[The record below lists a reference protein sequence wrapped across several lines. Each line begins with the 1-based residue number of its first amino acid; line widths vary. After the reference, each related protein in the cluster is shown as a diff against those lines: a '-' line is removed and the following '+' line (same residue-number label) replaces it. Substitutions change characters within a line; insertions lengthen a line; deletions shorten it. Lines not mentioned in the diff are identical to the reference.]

1 MKARR
6 RRRGQNPTPY
16 KERSRWKFKYRI
28 DQAQADGSVRR
39 VQKTKVL
46 GRVDEMS
53 FSEACREARKF
64 LTPIDELNP
73 GIEHSR
79 RTMAELIQ
87 RWREAVAPNLK
98 RSTRESYE
106 WAFQRIK
113 PAFGPLKVSEI
124 ERTDVQQF
132 LTDAGRTLAPESV
145 HDLRARLRGVL
156 SVAVEWEWIG
166 ANPAAGRLRLPT
178 RRPVREKHVLAP
190 AAFRLLVLALP
201 QPYSVVVCL
210 AVLGGL
216 RKGELE
222 ALRWMDILAEGVT
235 VDEATY
241 RGTLDSPKTE
251 RSKRT
256 VAIGPVV
263 RQMLDE
269 WRRVARFTG
278 PSDFVFSV
286 RTNSPINLKNAVE
299 RHVKPACQRLGIP
312 AVSWH
317 DLRHTYTTWGRRAG
331 VKAESMRD
339 QLGHSSVKTTL
350 DIYSH
355 IDSRDGVAEA
365 IETYGTEG
373 KLFPLSVTPAE
384 DGVEL
389 SR

>member
-6 RRRGQNPTPY
+6 RRRGQNPKPY
-16 KERSRWKFKYRI
+16 QERSRWKFKYRI

-46 GRVDEMS
+46 GRTDEMS

-64 LTPIDELNP
+64 ITPIDELSP
-73 GIEHSR
+73 GVEHSER
-79 RTMAELIQ
+79 SMAELIQ
-87 RWREAVAPNLK
+87 CWREAIAPNLK

-106 WAFQRIK
+106 WAFKRIN
-113 PAFGPLKVSEI
+113 PAFGPLRVSEI
-124 ERTDVQQF
+124 ERTDVQLF

-145 HDLRARLRGVL
+145 HDLRARLRGLL
-156 SVAVEWEWIG
+156 SVAVEWGWIA
-166 ANPAAGRLRLPT
+166 ANPAGGRLRLPK
-178 RRPVREKHVLAP
+178 RRHVREKHILTSAQ
-190 AAFRLLVLALP
+190 FLLLVSALP
-201 QPYSVVVCL
+201 QPYSTVVCL

-222 ALRWMDILAEGVT
+222 ALRCKDLQLNAVT

-251 RSKRT
+251 RSNRT
-256 VAIGPVV
+256 VAIGPILRRV
-263 RQMLDE
+263 LDE
-269 WRRVARFTG
+269 WLRIAPFAG

-299 RHVKPACQRLGIP
+299 RHIKPACRRLGIP
-312 AVSWH
+312 VVSWH

-331 VKAESMRD
+331 VRAESMRD
-339 QLGHSSVKTTL
+339 QLGHSSVTTTL

-355 IDSRDGVAEA
+355 VDSQDGVAEA
-365 IETYGTEG
+365 IEAYGTQG
-373 KLFPLSVTPAE
+373 KLLPLNVTPE
-384 DGVEL
+384 SGHQRVTH
-389 SR
+389 